1 MKSSKSS
8 AKSSASRRAPK
19 SSAPRRPPASAAAKA
34 RVAALLRGEAP
45 VVADPDEARGLA
57 FVSPAERHA
66 AVAREARKRALA
78 KKRSG
83 K

>member
-8 AKSSASRRAPK
+8 AKSSAA
-19 SSAPRRPPASAAAKA
+19 RRPPASAAAKA

-45 VVADPDEARGLA
+45 VVADPEEARGLA

-78 KKRSG
+78 KKRRG

>member
-8 AKSSASRRAPK
+8 APRRAPK
-19 SSAPRRPPASAAAKA
+19 SSAARRPPASASAKA

-45 VVADPDEARGLA
+45 TVHDPEEARGLA

-78 KKRSG
+78 KKRRG